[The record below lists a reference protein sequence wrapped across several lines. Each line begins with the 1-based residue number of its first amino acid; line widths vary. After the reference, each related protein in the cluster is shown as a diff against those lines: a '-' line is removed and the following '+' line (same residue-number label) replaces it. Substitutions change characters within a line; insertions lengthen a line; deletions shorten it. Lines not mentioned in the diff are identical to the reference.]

1 MTYEN
6 YKSYERYRLV
16 HDQVNV
22 DFGQIIGLD
31 LGAITIVF
39 QALGITGPELM
50 KELKKMRMF
59 HHYLV
64 KKKE

>member
-1 MTYEN
+1 VY
-6 YKSYERYRLV
+6 
-16 HDQVNV
+16 DQVNV

-39 QALGITGPELM
+39 QALGITGPALM